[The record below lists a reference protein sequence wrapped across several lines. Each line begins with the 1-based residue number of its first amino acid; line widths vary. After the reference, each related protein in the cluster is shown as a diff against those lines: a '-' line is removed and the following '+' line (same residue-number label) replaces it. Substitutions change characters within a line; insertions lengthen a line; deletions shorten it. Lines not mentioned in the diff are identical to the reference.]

1 MNKIIIFF
9 VLILC
14 QLNLIANS
22 TQVFISNTMQI
33 ELDSDTVYEK
43 VFLGTKEDF
52 YKESESLY
60 NSKLIQESAV
70 ASSMSVIAAA
80 GANQS
85 FSKLDM
91 NGGLIGAGLI
101 IGVVGSIK
109 TYEYI
114 VADNEYVYVSTATN
128 SKGEKTLVYGLIISN
143 YSLNDS
149 SLEKVIKDKLKGQ
162 K

>member
-1 MNKIIIFF
+1 MNKIIILF

-14 QLNLIANS
+14 QSNLIANS
-22 TQVFISNTMQI
+22 TQVFISNTMHI
-33 ELDSDTVYEK
+33 ELDSDSVYEK

-70 ASSMSVIAAA
+70 ASSMSVIATA

-85 FSKLDM
+85 FSQLDM
-91 NGGLIGAGLI
+91 NGGLIEAGLI

-109 TYEYI
+109 HM
-114 VADNEYVYVSTATN
+114 ST
-128 SKGEKTLVYGLIISN
+128 
-143 YSLNDS
+143 
-149 SLEKVIKDKLKGQ
+149 
-162 K
+162 